1 MIVLGF
7 KNPNI
12 NNSVKMSVNNI
23 IKQKIIK
30 QKIIKQNIIKQ
41 NIIKQNIIKQNIIK
55 QNIIKQNIINQNI
68 IKQNIIN
75 QKLLI
80 NNNNIINDK
89 IICVGQPKTGTKT
102 LKSIFKKLGKTVSG
116 DPLCFLNNSDYT
128 TIDGITINTD
138 NFFNNIGY
146 LHKNL
151 DMFDFFHDVPYSFNY
166 ELIDK
171 KYSNSK
177 FILTIR
183 DEEEWFNSL
192 IIYQHL
198 PNASSCSLLNVI
210 YHHGIILEEYKE
222 EVIELYRK
230 YNNDVITYFKN
241 TPENL
246 LIINLCDKN
255 KCETD
260 IIQKICD
267 FTNLNTPNN
276 FVFPH
281 DNSQKYV

>member
-12 NNSVKMSVNNI
+12 NNSVKMAIN
-23 IKQKIIK
+23 
-30 QKIIKQNIIKQ
+30 NIIKQ

-55 QNIIKQNIINQNI
+55 Q
-68 IKQNIIN
+68 
-75 QKLLI
+75 KLLI
-80 NNNNIINDK
+80 NNNIINDK

-102 LKSIFKKLGKTVSG
+102 LKSILKKLGKTVSG
-116 DPLCFLNNSDYT
+116 DPLCFLNKNNSDYT
-128 TIDGITINTD
+128 TINGITINTD

-151 DMFDFFHDVPYSFNY
+151 EMFDFFHDVPYSFNY

-183 DEEEWFNSL
+183 DEEEWFKSL
-192 IIYQHL
+192 FHYVRLPQSSSKKII
-198 PNASSCSLLNVI
+198 NVI
-210 YHHGIILEEYKE
+210 YHHEIILEEYKE

-241 TPENL
+241 TPEKL

-281 DNSQKYV
+281 ANSQKYV